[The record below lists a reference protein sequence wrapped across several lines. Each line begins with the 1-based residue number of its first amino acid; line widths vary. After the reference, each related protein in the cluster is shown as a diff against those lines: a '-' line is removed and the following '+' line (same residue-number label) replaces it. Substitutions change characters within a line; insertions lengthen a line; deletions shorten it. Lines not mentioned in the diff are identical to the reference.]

1 MKHSEF
7 SLLADYIYDNF
18 GIKVSD
24 NKMSIFEMKLSK
36 LIKGA

>member
-7 SLLADYIYDNF
+7 SLLADYIYDIF

-24 NKMSIFEMKLSK
+24 NKMNIFEMLKNWK
-36 LIKGA
+36 DEN